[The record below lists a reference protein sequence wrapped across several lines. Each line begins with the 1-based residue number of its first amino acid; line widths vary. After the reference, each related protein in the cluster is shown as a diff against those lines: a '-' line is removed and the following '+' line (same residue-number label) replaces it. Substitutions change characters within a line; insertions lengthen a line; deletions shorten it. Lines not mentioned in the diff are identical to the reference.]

1 MPTIKN
7 IKGKYRLFLYSFDCN
22 EPKQV
27 HVQKDKEGLRVI
39 EWVHLYLLEHASKD
53 FQTEILLIS

>member
-1 MPTIKN
+1 MPASGVDSDFDQFVVCKTI
-7 IKGKYRLFLYSFDCN
+7 L
-22 EPKQV
+22 
-27 HVQKDKEGLRVI
+27 GLRGN